1 MSVRKAGWAAT
12 RWQPIQLIS
21 RAAKEQKVH
30 EYTEGQ
36 VRGATMVK
44 QMAEQPFRMRQNE
57 ITARVCICSGESSV
71 QFELGEVCHAKSQFG
86 LITQIGVTRVLYH
99 P

>member
-1 MSVRKAGWAAT
+1 MN
-12 RWQPIQLIS
+12 
-21 RAAKEQKVH
+21 
-30 EYTEGQ
+30 Q
-36 VRGATMVK
+36 VRLAK
-44 QMAEQPFRMRQNE
+44 HLEQVLKLPLTWDLQKNQISSSLALQDLKFRL
-57 ITARVCICSGESSV
+57 GESSV